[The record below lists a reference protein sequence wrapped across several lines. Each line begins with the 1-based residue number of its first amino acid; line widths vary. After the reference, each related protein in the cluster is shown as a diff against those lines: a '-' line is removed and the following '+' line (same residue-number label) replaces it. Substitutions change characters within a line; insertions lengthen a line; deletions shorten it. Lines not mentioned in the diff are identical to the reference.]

1 MVVGRASRSAVLGSE
16 ALAVTENGT
25 AAVDDEGPA
34 PQGQWLQPVPPL
46 AAVKSMRCADKA
58 AALLSGMPASK
69 SHRVSTSGSIA
80 LRTAGDGNQTCR
92 PVPGSTTR
100 HRPPANALIKHSTRS
115 SSLSS
120 SFKLARRPTRRA
132 SLRWLRVWPA
142 RPMWHGI
149 TDLGIALLIPCCR

>member
-25 AAVDDEGPA
+25 AAVDVEGPA

-69 SHRVSTSGSIA
+69 SHRLSTSGSIA

-120 SFKLARRPTRRA
+120 SFKLAQRPTRRA
-132 SLRWLRVWPA
+132 SLRWLRVWPV